1 MPISSSAEEPLQL
14 TKALAAAGDA
24 AYCWNLDTD
33 RIEWSGGL
41 AATRIDLGG
50 ELATGRAFAARIHP
64 DDLVNRQLALA
75 AHCDGEAAFD
85 CEFRLRAAPGGFV
98 WLHERGQV
106 VRGRNDRARQMF
118 GVIRVVSDRRAAQNR
133 LEQLANYDELTG
145 HFNRTRL
152 REAVDRIISSNQ
164 RKKTP
169 AAFLTVGV
177 DHMTVINDAF
187 GHDAADTVLI
197 EVGRRLDE
205 CLRVSDL
212 VGRLG
217 GDRFGIVLAH
227 CPSGSVAV
235 AAEKILAA
243 IKGGPIPTSRGAV
256 AATVS
261 VGGASFP
268 EHGLTSYDVITR
280 AEAALAEAKRAGRDC
295 YVHYRLPEGERE
307 QRQRSF
313 AIGEEVRAALR
324 EGRLLFAFQ
333 PVLSAVTA
341 EVDYYEC
348 LLRLRDGDGEIVTA
362 GAFVP
367 VVEQLGL
374 IRLIDRFV
382 LDQTIEEL
390 IAHPGIR
397 LGLNV
402 SGLTA
407 ADRPWLRALASALR
421 RRPDLAPRLVVEIT
435 ETAALYD
442 IEEAVRFVG
451 ALRSAGC
458 RVALDDF
465 GAGHTSLRHLHSLA
479 VDTVKIDGAFV
490 RNLAA
495 SAESQVFLRHLLGL
509 ARGFGFDTIAEGVE
523 SEAEAEILRRE
534 GVGFLQGYHH
544 GQPALERPWL
554 STPLAP
560 KFAAADE

>member
-1 MPISSSAEEPLQL
+1 
-14 TKALAAAGDA
+14 
-24 AYCWNLDTD
+24 
-33 RIEWSGGL
+33 
-41 AATRIDLGG
+41 
-50 ELATGRAFAARIHP
+50 
-64 DDLVNRQLALA
+64 LA

-118 GVIRVVSDRRAAQNR
+118 GVIRVVGDRRAAQNR

-307 QRQRSF
+307 QR
-313 AIGEEVRAALR
+313 
-324 EGRLLFAFQ
+324 
-333 PVLSAVTA
+333 SAVSRSARRSEPRCAKAACYSPSSRCSRRSPPKSITTSVCCGFATA
-341 EVDYYEC
+341 
-348 LLRLRDGDGEIVTA
+348 DGEIVTA

-374 IRLIDRFV
+374 IR
-382 LDQTIEEL
+382 
-390 IAHPGIR
+390 
-397 LGLNV
+397 
-402 SGLTA
+402 
-407 ADRPWLRALASALR
+407 
-421 RRPDLAPRLVVEIT
+421 
-435 ETAALYD
+435 
-442 IEEAVRFVG
+442 
-451 ALRSAGC
+451 
-458 RVALDDF
+458 
-465 GAGHTSLRHLHSLA
+465 
-479 VDTVKIDGAFV
+479 
-490 RNLAA
+490 
-495 SAESQVFLRHLLGL
+495 
-509 ARGFGFDTIAEGVE
+509 
-523 SEAEAEILRRE
+523 
-534 GVGFLQGYHH
+534 
-544 GQPALERPWL
+544 
-554 STPLAP
+554 
-560 KFAAADE
+560 